1 MNAITKLTTKSVV
14 DLLLLEG
21 LVNQVQ
27 IAEALGL
34 QLEWEV
40 PLREVLIRLGHV
52 TEEDIAYTLM
62 RQCDLTYLDASK
74 YLIDR
79 KVVRLLPMHTLV
91 ENEVC
96 PLDRIGDILLVAT
109 SGTVKQWLLK
119 TLESKTGC
127 RVHFYVSTSKQ
138 LKRAI
143 KVHVDPTRQEED
155 LNENRI

>member
-1 MNAITKLTTKSVV
+1 MTTKSVV

-21 LVNQVQ
+21 LVNEGQ
-27 IAEALGL
+27 IQEALGL

-40 PLREVLIRLGHV
+40 PLREVLIRLGYV
-52 TEEDIAYTLM
+52 TEEDIVYTLM
-62 RQCDLTYLDASK
+62 RQCDLAYLDASK
-74 YLIDR
+74 YLVDR
-79 KVVRLLPMHTLV
+79 NVVRLLPMHTLV

-119 TLESKTGC
+119 KLESKTGC
-127 RVHFYVSTSKQ
+127 TVHFFVSTSHQ

-143 KVHVDPTRQEED
+143 RVHVDPTRQEEGF
-155 LNENRI
+155 NEDRI